1 MLARLLGK
9 FERID
14 IRADGRFDEDWRGL
28 CLEHGIKAIQSRP
41 ALAADGTP
49 LGTFVLGFRE
59 PVELGGWDD
68 ALMAW
73 GTSLAGLALE
83 RQRLRERDAMLFG
96 DLQHR
101 IKNIFAIIGAVSH
114 FTFRGTPE
122 IEVDPRGVRQTA
134 GRTRQFAHVRSPDRP
149 SHPDREHACTL
160 RRGPRHNAVR
170 ATRGDPPETSTTLDL
185 ALHELATNA
194 AKYGS
199 LSWPSGRLDV
209 AGDVVQADAAEGQ
222 FELSW
227 MESGGP
233 PVAPPTRS
241 GFGRAVIERNLAQS
255 LDATVSLEFNS
266 DGLRCTLTAPFNE
279 KFGKL

>member
-1 MLARLLGK
+1 LLARLLGK

-122 IEVDPRGVRQTA
+122 IESIRAVFDRRLAALASSHTSARQTDLRTLIENMLA
-134 GRTRQFAHVRSPDRP
+134 PYGEGRGI
-149 SHPDREHACTL
+149 TL
-160 RRGPRHNAVR
+160 SGPRVAIPPRHRPRWISRCTNWRPTPPNMAR
-170 ATRGDPPETSTTLDL
+170 CCGRPAGWTSRGTWS
-185 ALHELATNA
+185 
-194 AKYGS
+194 K
-199 LSWPSGRLDV
+199 
-209 AGDVVQADAAEGQ
+209 
-222 FELSW
+222 
-227 MESGGP
+227 
-233 PVAPPTRS
+233 PTRPKDS
-241 GFGRAVIERNLAQS
+241 SN
-255 LDATVSLEFNS
+255 
-266 DGLRCTLTAPFNE
+266 
-279 KFGKL
+279 

>member
-1 MLARLLGK
+1 MFDRRLAALASSHTSARQTDLRTLIENMLAPYG
-9 FERID
+9 E
-14 IRADGRFDEDWRGL
+14 GR
-28 CLEHGIKAIQSRP
+28 GI
-41 ALAADGTP
+41 
-49 LGTFVLGFRE
+49 
-59 PVELGGWDD
+59 
-68 ALMAW
+68 
-73 GTSLAGLALE
+73 
-83 RQRLRERDAMLFG
+83 
-96 DLQHR
+96 
-101 IKNIFAIIGAVSH
+101 
-114 FTFRGTPE
+114 
-122 IEVDPRGVRQTA
+122 
-134 GRTRQFAHVRSPDRP
+134 
-149 SHPDREHACTL
+149 TL
-160 RRGPRHNAVR
+160 SGPRVAI
-170 ATRGDPPETSTTLDL
+170 APETSTTLDL